1 MNRFENAATKLYN
14 AFNKGELN
22 ADECSTCAV
31 GNLCNNE
38 TYWVSRSHKYNAA
51 KVKEVT
57 GYNLLE
63 TQNIEDLFMFGTKA
77 NVTTRLWISYE
88 MTKENQYDGLMLVLE
103 YLAELDG
110 IEIPEVTVKN
120 FKKALTVQQR

>member
-1 MNRFENAATKLYN
+1 MNRFENAAIKLYN

-22 ADECSTCAV
+22 ANECTTCAV

-38 TYWVSRSHKYNAA
+38 TYWVPRSPKYNAA

-63 TQNIEDLFMFGTKA
+63 TQNIEDLFMFGTKT
-77 NVTTRLWISYE
+77 NVATSLWNSAR

-110 IEIPEVTVKN
+110 IEIPEVTVEN
-120 FKKALTVQQR
+120 FKKVLTTA